1 MAFNINAQVV
11 LSGPQNIRAVRR
23 SIQNQLGG
31 INSTVNVQLDRAAKT
46 NLSNLNRQLTS
57 TNNILR
63 QVNTNATQANAAIQS
78 LSRTTKQAASSAKS
92 LQGATKSVGSS
103 FGNIAQGASQA
114 GSALEGFGKDA
125 ALAIRRFTAFTV
137 ATGAIF
143 GFVNAIKQ
151 GVSESIK
158 FERELARVTQVTGA
172 TATELKGLES
182 TIDGLAASLG
192 LNANELAK
200 TSVTLAQT
208 GQTIDQVKKSLDA
221 IAKASL
227 APTFGDIKDTTEGV
241 IAALNQFGIGADKT
255 LDVLGSLN
263 AVSKR
268 FAVESEDLISVIRR
282 AGGVFATAA
291 GQLEAPQESLSE
303 LIGIF
308 TAVRSTTRESAD
320 TIATGL
326 RTIFSRIQRRGT
338 IDFLKQFNIELTD
351 AEGRFVGFFDAFRR
365 ISDGLSEIQAKGD
378 SITIGRIVEELG
390 GIRQIGK
397 ILPAIQ
403 QFSRAEE
410 ARRVALEG
418 TESITKDVA
427 IATQTLSVQIE
438 QLQARFQT
446 LIKDITQSDTF
457 QNLAKFALGAA
468 NAFVTLADAL
478 RPVLPLLTTVVGITA
493 TKGFIEF
500 GKGFL
505 GGIKRGGGAGGIGGG
520 LANLATGGAASGSS
534 SKGRINTKALEK
546 QLAANTTSL
555 KDNTGSVTK
564 NTSST
569 DSLASGNKILKNA
582 IDTLTNT
589 VRNSSI
595 RGGLGGGRGPRR
607 RNLGGS
613 IPKFRDGGMVE
624 GPSHSQGGVLAELE
638 GGEFVIPKKFVLG
651 GLTRNAV
658 RNPGRNP
665 LSDIFQDNQAAGA
678 KLPIQNTRQF
688 GTFLKKKV
696 GKKVSAADFG
706 ELSPTEQKALV
717 KEFRGG
723 KPAPKQPKQDGDPDN
738 LTSIG
743 GKLGRGRGARIV
755 GAQIQGVPFGVTF
768 LNNPPSNLQQTIN
781 GVLKDGNKTGK
792 SRLNNLIIKE
802 LQRFG
807 GPPGRDKTGRFGIKS
822 GAQLSAPNAQIGT
835 FRPNGKKAFEDE
847 VEGGIPPIFENAT
860 RNFFAAA
867 GISGP
872 APRFPLN
879 QLVSKSAVGSIS
891 GQFFEA
897 FTRAVGNQPILT
909 GAQDDVDDIFD
920 FRSKP
925 QNADALFTKFTLPN
939 EFKNTGSSIE
949 NIRNAISKSFSLPG
963 AFVDFQT
970 EVFKF
975 QKKKPQGA
983 NRGGEIDNPNAIL
996 TPGEAIFSPKTVG
1009 QIGLQGLRNL
1019 NKTGDASQLGI
1030 RSGDFGIVPG
1040 VGSTDTVPATLAPGS
1055 FVVRKRSTEQGL
1067 QGLNKGGSVQRL
1079 QGGGKKGGGA
1089 GRVLGSLEGLAG
1101 LAFAAQGL
1109 AALDF
1114 ESAESALIALPT
1126 VIFGLSSVFSSFGG
1140 SIKDSQQ
1147 EASDSTVLMAEI
1159 VEDSADSIGESSENV
1174 SQSLEVASKKIQKA
1188 GEAAGR
1194 GRGQGGRNI
1203 NTARPVSQQVFD
1215 PYGGSDPRST
1225 RSDAARRSD
1234 RSADDL
1240 LRQAERDLDNDPV
1253 RQRAERANKKAG
1265 KGRIKAG
1272 TAFDIPQSRRR
1283 SSLRTTGRL
1292 RNPLRGSSRAA
1303 FGGVT
1308 RGLSSSIKDLKGSF
1322 KNIGPSIA
1330 KGLKPSIGAL
1340 IGSLLVAPVAGAV
1353 SKAIGESEL
1362 GETGLRGFEGPNAKA
1377 KAGAVGGI
1385 SGAVTG
1391 GLIGA
1396 SIGSLTGP
1404 LAPIL
1409 TPIAAAAGAV
1419 IGGLNGLASAL
1430 KKQKDFEI
1438 GSEFLKSIEP
1448 LGDAFEELEKD
1459 FSNTEAL
1466 DKVIEAQNNLFTST
1480 LTAASAFQAN
1490 SGALKSF
1497 AKRLSEAPE
1506 EVLNPLSALAEVSG
1520 AAVQATGKLKEATDD
1535 AASTGNDLAESFQGS
1550 ANDINNA
1557 TKGLDT
1563 AIRAAAA
1570 GLANNETFQ
1579 NAAQAIGS
1587 AVGTVSNGLS
1597 LLGDQFGQSA
1607 GVTGKLNTG
1616 FELFTL
1622 GLQAQNNKLAKEAGG
1637 FIASVAGLFSGQ
1649 SGADFTAGAQ
1659 GRVVQRGTGAAGL
1672 EGFESLTKAI
1682 NLIPE
1687 DKLKKSA
1694 EIFPQAFTSVL
1705 SALSSEQLSQINVGE
1720 ATTLEGLAAQIDA
1733 LGAGATNA
1741 EEILKSFEKT
1751 AALSAVKQLDSDLS
1765 SFSDTLKGNVGVGV
1779 NNFVDDI
1786 EKLGVEA
1793 SKANFSKSLVSQI
1806 QQGLKG
1812 TDIDFK
1818 EIFGDIDL
1826 TDLSALN
1833 TVFADLAKSDPKV
1846 FAQIIDSLGL
1856 AAKDVPAFTQ
1866 ALANFENNTD
1876 GANEAAI
1883 KGATSQ
1889 EILRISLEKTAK
1901 TVDALA
1907 AGLDALTNR
1916 TSNAVSDFEVAATNI
1931 QNTIDNILSGDT
1943 TVTAREQV
1951 NPFEN
1956 LAGRT
1961 TAELQSGIDRIIA
1974 NVGNAGSFGGT
1985 AEILT
1990 VTRDLPAAFKK
2001 TFEALEVEGQDTGA
2015 AEFSTTQIFD
2025 EFINQLGPAFAGLPK
2040 VVQDDLE
2047 AGFAGLIGG
2056 RQGTDPIGLDKIKD
2070 ILESEGAD
2078 KLQQVFNEIGGK
2090 TQESFASLISSI
2102 DTLQAK
2108 FIESSNFQTA
2118 INKTQADAALTN
2130 LKRRQD
2136 IEERFSKFQNVVID
2150 ARGQAEQR
2158 LRDTINTQLE
2168 AGGAG
2173 AGLGAGA
2180 TDPQA
2185 LIDRR
2190 SQLQGER
2197 ETLLAQLGQQAGGA
2211 VGGADVDDPATQDL
2225 IKKLGENS
2233 AALDGANSAIKTLS
2247 EDVSQLEAVEKE
2259 LTKIQEAR
2267 LTGRERAK
2275 LFAGRLGDAKGPR
2288 DQAKILQELLAPT
2301 RAAQKAQ
2308 QGQALN
2314 FKEVASILEN
2324 PEQIKDALNLDD
2336 AQLEQL
2342 VANATKG
2349 VEGGVGNLLEQ
2360 FGVGGG
2366 VAREL
2371 PARLFGAGG
2380 TAKGETKREQELL
2393 DEAKGLGDD
2402 RAKLTSAIADD
2413 NTRKLVEQQL
2423 LFQDEINKTAEAL
2436 KKAGE
2441 EFKFFRGEVTGKPE
2455 TEQPIG
2461 PEEAKVRKRQAEE
2474 DAAAKKV
2481 LDDLGPIDTGDV
2493 EFKDDGLTDSVK
2505 AEREADRQAEID
2517 AARAKDQAA
2526 AGVPPQFANEP
2537 ILGDSRT
2544 STLTLDPETGA
2555 FSAVPKAQAQ
2565 TQVAAP
2571 PGQTGNP
2578 LLDKFGTG
2586 TAGGTTL
2593 QSLPDIPTGSNF
2605 TSAAIGDAERAA
2617 ALEQSL
2623 RTGGT
2628 DGIARPGQSGTGG
2641 PSLGDLA
2648 STIDQSG
2655 FNQELK
2661 TVEPFRQNRDTPRSR
2676 FRDRIARQRAALQG
2690 TVQTS
2695 GGVSDTQRGA
2705 LNQVNEIAQN
2715 QLSRISRTQGPRA
2728 ASNFIA
2734 TQQDQQKQQALQ
2746 DRRGTPSDV
2755 GGAALNEA
2763 ATKFEKIVPELNR
2776 FAQDVSTAAD
2786 KLSNLPELQVSLDA
2800 NVGPVEV
2807 ILNGASVIAQFGE
2820 KVKAEIL
2827 QVVAQEIAK
2836 IAPNTDG
2843 SISDPTLTGR

>member
-31 INSTVNVQLDRAAKT
+31 INSTVNIQLDRAART
-46 NLSNLNRQLTS
+46 NLSNLNRQLVT
-57 TNNILR
+57 TNNILKL
-63 QVNTNATQANAAIQS
+63 VNKNATQANTAIQS
-78 LSRTTKQAASSAKS
+78 LSRTAKQAASSAKS
-92 LQGATKSVGSS
+92 LQNTTKNVGTS
-103 FGNIAQGASQA
+103 FGNIAQGAAQA
-114 GSALEGFGKDA
+114 GSAVENFGKSS
-125 ALAIRRFTAFTV
+125 ALAVRRAAAFTV

-143 GFVNAIKQ
+143 GFVSAVRQ
-151 GVSESIK
+151 GISESIK

-172 TATELKGLES
+172 SAKELKGLES
-182 TIDGLAASLG
+182 TIDGLAATLG

-221 IAKASL
+221 IARASL

-365 ISDGLSEIQAKGD
+365 ISDGLSEIQARGD

-457 QNLAKFALGAA
+457 QNLARFALGAA
-468 NAFVTLADAL
+468 NAFITLADAL

-493 TKGFIEF
+493 TKGLVEF
-500 GKGFL
+500 GRGFF
-505 GGIKRGGGAGGIGGG
+505 GGIKRGGGAAGVGGG
-520 LANLATGGAASGSS
+520 LANLATGGAAGKAAPSAG
-534 SKGRINTKALEK
+534 NKALLK
-546 QLAANTTSL
+546 ALSLSTTAV
-555 KDNTGSVTK
+555 KDNTASITK
-564 NTSST
+564 NASST
-569 DSLASGNKILKNA
+569 DSLASGNKILKNS
-582 IDTLTNT
+582 IDTLTNA
-589 VRNSSI
+589 VRNASI
-595 RGGLGGGRGPRR
+595 RGGFGGGVGRGRGPRR

-613 IPKFRDGGMVE
+613 IPQFRDGGMVK
-624 GPSHSQGGVLAELE
+624 GPSHEQGGVLAELE
-638 GGEFVIPKKFVLG
+638 GGEFVIPKRFLRG
-651 GLTRNAV
+651 GLSRIRNPKTGKDNLNLPQDIANALLPDLGLKENASAGRVRNAFNTMSPE
-658 RNPGRNP
+658 RQTQLLRKARANAGRP
-665 LSDIFQDNQAAGA
+665 SSRRDQQREA
-678 KLPIQNTRQF
+678 Q
-688 GTFLKKKV
+688 
-696 GKKVSAADFG
+696 
-706 ELSPTEQKALV
+706 E
-717 KEFRGG
+717 
-723 KPAPKQPKQDGDPDN
+723 PDN

-743 GKLGRGRGARIV
+743 GKLGRGRGARITS
-755 GAQIQGVPFGVTF
+755 AQLRGVPFGVTF

-781 GVLKDGNKTGK
+781 GVLKDGNRTGK
-792 SRLNNLIIKE
+792 TRLNSLISQE

-807 GPPGRDKTGRFGIKS
+807 GPPTGRDSTGRFGIKA

-835 FRPNGKKAFEDE
+835 LSPDGRNVFRKDIEEALPTLFQ
-847 VEGGIPPIFENAT
+847 NAT
-860 RNFFAAA
+860 SSFYQAA
-867 GISGP
+867 GIGG
-872 APRFPLN
+872 AANRFSLN

-897 FTRAVGNQPILT
+897 FTRSIGNNPILT

-920 FRSKP
+920 FRSRP
-925 QNADALFTKFTLPN
+925 GNADKLFTRFAIPN
-939 EFKNTGSSIE
+939 EFKNTGSSVE
-949 NIRNAISKSFSLPG
+949 NIRNAISKALSLPG

-975 QKKKPQGA
+975 QRAKK
-983 NRGGEIDNPNAIL
+983 NRGGEITQPNALL
-996 TPGEAIFSPKTVG
+996 TPGEAIFSPRTVG

-1019 NKTGDASQLGI
+1019 NKTGDASGLGI
-1030 RSGDFGIVPG
+1030 RTGDFGIVPG

-1079 QGGGKKGGGA
+1079 QGGGRKGGGA
-1089 GRVLGSLEGLAG
+1089 GSVVGSLQGLAG

-1114 ESAESALIALPT
+1114 ENTESALIALPT
-1126 VIFGLSSVFSSFGG
+1126 VIFGLSSVFDAFG
-1140 SIKDSQQ
+1140 SKTQETSDQAAEAANQ
-1147 EASDSTVLMAEI
+1147 AAEASNEAAEASNKLAEA
-1159 VEDSADSIGESSENV
+1159 VEDSAGKIKKSTDN
-1174 SQSLEVASKKIQKA
+1174 LSK
-1188 GEAAGR
+1188 
-1194 GRGQGGRNI
+1194 
-1203 NTARPVSQQVFD
+1203 
-1215 PYGGSDPRST
+1215 
-1225 RSDAARRSD
+1225 DATLARRSGQPGASD
-1234 RSADDL
+1234 RLA
-1240 LRQAERDLDNDPV
+1240 RAERGLANDPV
-1253 RQRAERANKKAG
+1253 RQRAERA
-1265 KGRIKAG
+1265 
-1272 TAFDIPQSRRR
+1272 RRR
-1283 SSLRTTGRL
+1283 SGTGR
-1292 RNPLRGSSRAA
+1292 SRL
-1303 FGGVT
+1303 G
-1308 RGLSSSIKDLKGSF
+1308 RGLPIVGRPRRGGPRRGGLGRSVSGGLSNLVGQFQGSI

-1330 KGLKPSIGAL
+1330 KNLKPSIGAL
-1340 IGSLLVAPVAGAV
+1340 IGSLLVSPISDAV
-1353 SKAIGESEL
+1353 SSAIGESEL
-1362 GETGLRGFEGPNAKA
+1362 GETGLRGFEGPGGAA

-1385 SGAVTG
+1385 AGATSGA
-1391 GLIGA
+1391 LAGA
-1396 SIGSLTGP
+1396 SLGALTGP
-1404 LAPIL
+1404 LAPVL

-1419 IGGLNGLASAL
+1419 IGGLGGLATAL

-1466 DKVIEAQNNLFTST
+1466 GKVIEAQNNLFTST

-1506 EVLNPLSALAEVSG
+1506 EVLNPLNALAEVSG
-1520 AAVQATGKLKEATDD
+1520 AAVEATGKLKEATDD
-1535 AASTGNDLAESFQGS
+1535 AASTGNELAESFQGS
-1550 ANDINNA
+1550 AGEIDLAAKQLDA
-1557 TKGLDT
+1557 T
-1563 AIRAAAA
+1563 IRAAAS
-1570 GLANNETFQ
+1570 GLANNQTFQ

-1659 GRVVQRGTGAAGL
+1659 GRIVQRGVGASGL
-1672 EGFESLTKAI
+1672 EGFEALTKAI
-1682 NLIPE
+1682 NLIPD

-1751 AALSAVKQLDSDLS
+1751 AALSAVKELNSDLS
-1765 SFSDTLKGNVGVGV
+1765 SFSDALKGNVGVGV
-1779 NNFVDDI
+1779 NNFIDDI

-1793 SKANFSKSLVSQI
+1793 SKANFSKSIVSQI
-1806 QQGLKG
+1806 QRGLQG
-1812 TDIDFK
+1812 TDIDFN

-1833 TVFADLAKSDPKV
+1833 TVFADLSKADPEV
-1846 FAQIIDSLGL
+1846 FKQIIDSLGL

-1866 ALANFENNTD
+1866 ALSNFENNTD
-1876 GANEAAI
+1876 AANEAAI

-1889 EILRISLEKTAK
+1889 EILRLSLEKTAK

-1907 AGLDALTNR
+1907 AGLDALTSR
-1916 TSNAVSDFEVAATNI
+1916 TSNAVSDFEVAASNI

-1943 TVTAREQV
+1943 TVTARQQV

-1961 TAELQSGIDRIIA
+1961 TAELQAGIDRIIA

-2078 KLQQVFNEIGGK
+2078 KLQQVFNDIGTK
-2090 TQESFASLISSI
+2090 TQESFANLISSI

-2136 IEERFSKFQNVVID
+2136 IEDRFSKFQNVVID

-2211 VGGADVDDPATQDL
+2211 AGGADVDDPATQDL

-2247 EDVSQLEAVEKE
+2247 EDVTQLEAVEKE

-2275 LFAGRLGDAKGPR
+2275 LFAGRLGEARNPR
-2288 DQAKILQELLAPT
+2288 DQAKILQDLLAPT

-2349 VEGGVGNLLEQ
+2349 VEGGVGNLLQQ

-2371 PARLFGAGG
+2371 PRRLFGAGG
-2380 TAKGETKREQELL
+2380 TAKGETKREQDLL
-2393 DEAKGLGDD
+2393 AEGKALGDD

-2413 NTRKLVEQQL
+2413 NTKKLVEQQL
-2423 LFQDEINKTAEAL
+2423 IFQDEINKTAEAL

-2441 EFKFFRGEVTGKPE
+2441 EFKFFRGEVTGQQE
-2455 TEQPIG
+2455 TE
-2461 PEEAKVRKRQAEE
+2461 
-2474 DAAAKKV
+2474 
-2481 LDDLGPIDTGDV
+2481 
-2493 EFKDDGLTDSVK
+2493 
-2505 AEREADRQAEID
+2505 
-2517 AARAKDQAA
+2517 
-2526 AGVPPQFANEP
+2526 VPPELAGEP

-2544 STLTLDPETGA
+2544 SRLTLDPATGA
-2555 FSAVPKAQAQ
+2555 LSAVPK
-2565 TQVAAP
+2565 
-2571 PGQTGNP
+2571 
-2578 LLDKFGTG
+2578 
-2586 TAGGTTL
+2586 
-2593 QSLPDIPTGSNF
+2593 
-2605 TSAAIGDAERAA
+2605 E
-2617 ALEQSL
+2617 
-2623 RTGGT
+2623 
-2628 DGIARPGQSGTGG
+2628 
-2641 PSLGDLA
+2641 PSFADLV

-2661 TVEPFRQNRDTPRSR
+2661 SVEPFRQNRNTPRTR
-2676 FRDRIARQRAALQG
+2676 LRDRIASQRAALQG
-2690 TVQTS
+2690 TIQTS
-2695 GGVSDTQRGA
+2695 GPTDDQRGA
-2705 LNQVNEIAQN
+2705 LSQVNEIAQN

-2734 TQQDQQKQQALQ
+2734 TEQDKQKQQSQ
-2746 DRRGTPSDV
+2746 QRRGEAANA

-2763 ATKFEKIVPELNR
+2763 ATKFEQIVPELNR
-2776 FAQDVSTAAD
+2776 FAQDITTAAN
-2786 KLSNLPELQVSLDA
+2786 KLANLPELQVRLDA

-2820 KVKAEIL
+2820 KVKGEIL
-2827 QVVAQEIAK
+2827 NAVAQEIAK